1 MISCNLTKNHKNHRK
16 EDTLMEFII
25 QEITNKIISNFEKD
39 LEKLIRERRDISDF
53 ILATKRTLDEVGADL
68 VAEALEIVN
77 QVYRNSKERK
87 KYWKIKGC

>member
-1 MISCNLTKNHKNHRK
+1 
-16 EDTLMEFII
+16 MEFII

-87 KYWKIKGC
+87 KYWKIKRKGS

>member
-1 MISCNLTKNHKNHRK
+1 
-16 EDTLMEFII
+16 MEFII

-53 ILATKRTLDEVGADL
+53 ILATKRILDEVGADL

-87 KYWKIKGC
+87 KYWK

>member
-1 MISCNLTKNHKNHRK
+1 
-16 EDTLMEFII
+16 MEFII
-25 QEITNKIISNFEKD
+25 QEITDKIISNFEKD

-53 ILATKRTLDEVGADL
+53 ILATKRILDEVGADL

-87 KYWKIKGC
+87 KYWK